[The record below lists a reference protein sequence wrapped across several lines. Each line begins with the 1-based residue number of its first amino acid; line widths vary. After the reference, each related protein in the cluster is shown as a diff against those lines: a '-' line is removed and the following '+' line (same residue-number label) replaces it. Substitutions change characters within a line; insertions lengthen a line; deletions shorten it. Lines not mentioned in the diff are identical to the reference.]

1 MITQPD
7 RNKHTQEELHEAL
20 TAISSMIGKV
30 EKVSGKGTLGPSQ
43 QTHIARR
50 LRALRV
56 ASELIATKIDEV
68 K

>member
-1 MITQPD
+1 MITQHG
-7 RNKHTQEELHEAL
+7 RKRHTPEELHEAL

-30 EKVSGKGTLGPSQ
+30 EKVSGKGNLGPSQ
-43 QTHIARR
+43 QTLIARR
-50 LRALRV
+50 LRALRI